1 MDKELEIY
9 VDKLKKLQREYYDFI
24 EEAEIWNDT
33 RMVDYWSSM
42 RNMIV
47 NIISDLEKILNKNL
61 ARDCKKNSRK
71 NYGG

>member
-9 VDKLKKLQREYYDFI
+9 VDKLKKLQKEYYGFI
-24 EEAEIWNDT
+24 EEAEIWNDA

-42 RNMIV
+42 RNMVV

-61 ARDCKKNSRK
+61 AF
-71 NYGG
+71 

>member
-9 VDKLKKLQREYYDFI
+9 VDKLKKLQREYYGFI
-24 EEAEIWNDT
+24 EEAEIWNDAC
-33 RMVDYWSSM
+33 MVDYWSSM

-61 ARDCKKNSRK
+61 AF
-71 NYGG
+71 

>member
-47 NIISDLEKILNKNL
+47 NIISDLEKILNKN
-61 ARDCKKNSRK
+61 SRK

>member
-9 VDKLKKLQREYYDFI
+9 VDKLKKLQREYYGFI
-24 EEAEIWNDT
+24 EEAEIWNDA

-61 ARDCKKNSRK
+61 AF
-71 NYGG
+71 